1 MNLGC
6 GWRLGEHPEMC
17 LWIFLSWI
25 SSIVFWTCLTFC
37 SKLLRRVPQS
47 HIPLPGISFVCFELG
62 TPCFGLLWSNSCTRT
77 ALAAF
82 SPSHP
87 LLTSL
92 WTLQVSI
99 IPSSVIPLPGW
110 IPACP
115 FAPYSNTSNQSM
127 MDHPFSD
134 GFSLKFLQNCYNR
147 IRTAHNFQDVR
158 ILPIETE
165 KCLPFPSLFP

>member
-1 MNLGC
+1 MGLGC

-17 LWIFLSWI
+17 LWTFLSWI

-37 SKLLRRVPQS
+37 SKLLQRVPQS
-47 HIPLPGISFVCFELG
+47 HLPFPGTSFVCFELG
-62 TPCFGLLWSNSCTRT
+62 THYFDLLRSNYCTRT

-82 SPSHP
+82 SPSH
-87 LLTSL
+87 
-92 WTLQVSI
+92 
-99 IPSSVIPLPGW
+99 IPLDPTGVHH
-110 IPACP
+110 P
-115 FAPYSNTSNQSM
+115 FLSHPTARLDSNLSFCSLFQHLQSM

-134 GFSLKFLQNCYNR
+134 GFSMKFLQNCYNVT
-147 IRTAHNFQDVR
+147 RTTHNFQDVR